1 MPRPAEVSVRPRN
14 CPNRHQSCP
23 IERTFGLGTRVGG
36 GDAGAWPPAD
46 RPPAPASSPTDHET
60 EAEIGMDA
68 PEFDHL
74 EHPKRAPVVAHPA
87 NEFEAESSSSSLSGL
102 INQPIR
108 PVSKVGAREP
118 TGEGRSPGLS
128 GALSGGDG
136 ATRAGLIAQLQRSVG
151 NHGVEGVV
159 QSLGPARVRPAR
171 PNASAATPWVP
182 TIQRKIQWGTGSS
195 FVEFQASSSITDQSR
210 LDNTSVA
217 DLMAGNAPSATV
229 TIKFAEA
236 GGVSTFSTKP
246 GATGRVRLAVF
257 TNWLRANRYIDTA
270 ALNESGDNRYSA
282 AFDYTVDDKGIIH
295 FSQPTPEQTGAG
307 GGATVTMSPTT
318 SDGMLKGFVQITA
331 AVSTGDTV
339 THGLSAAP
347 AGFGPSSSITYTSAD
362 LVVRTWKVNVNVVK
376 DVKPYQ
382 MEPDPK
388 FMVNSAAIAD
398 ERALVTWFKSL
409 PTEVQAAVRSGARKM
424 TIDGFASTT
433 AGDKHNSRLSYDRAM
448 TAKKILE
455 IYTGEAA
462 KIVISGR
469 GRYDATAVGET
480 ESERRVE
487 IRVLPPD
494 G

>member
-1 MPRPAEVSVRPRN
+1 MTA
-14 CPNRHQSCP
+14 
-23 IERTFGLGTRVGG
+23 T
-36 GDAGAWPPAD
+36 
-46 RPPAPASSPTDHET
+46 
-60 EAEIGMDA
+60 
-68 PEFDHL
+68 EFDHL
-74 EHPKRAPVVAHPA
+74 NPKRTPVARPA
-87 NEFEAESSSSSLSGL
+87 NEFEAENSSSPLSGL
-102 INQPIR
+102 FNQPVRLASEI
-108 PVSKVGAREP
+108 GAREP
-118 TGEGRSPGLS
+118 AGEVRSHGIS
-128 GALSGGDG
+128 GALSRGDG
-136 ATRAGLIAQLQRSVG
+136 ATRARLIAQLQLSVG
-151 NHGVEGVV
+151 NHGAQGVV
-159 QSLGPARVRPAR
+159 QGLGPGRMRSASQ
-171 PNASAATPWVP
+171 PNAPAATAPWRP

-195 FVEFQASSSITDQSR
+195 FVEFQASASITDLSR

-217 DLMAGNAPSATV
+217 DLLAGNAPSATV
-229 TIKFAEA
+229 PIKFAET
-236 GGVSTFSTKP
+236 GGESTIDTKP
-246 GATGRVRLAVF
+246 GATGRVKLTAF
-257 TNWLRANRYIDTA
+257 TNWLRANKYIDTA

-282 AFDYTVDDKGIIH
+282 AFDYTVDDKGNIH

-307 GGATVTMSPTT
+307 EGATVTVSPTS

-362 LVVRTWKVNVNVVK
+362 LVVRTWKVNFNVVK

-388 FMVNSAAIAD
+388 FKVNSAEIAD
-398 ERALVTWFKSL
+398 ERALVSWFKGL

-433 AGDKHNSRLSYDRAM
+433 AGDKHNSKLSYDRAM

-455 IYTGEAA
+455 IYTGEGAR
-462 KIVISGR
+462 IVISGR

-487 IRVLPPD
+487 IRILPPD